1 MNAERFGKLTQVV
14 AANFDNDSL
23 LGQATEAFA
32 QRSGQREMAHAVA
45 QTIERGGALVV
56 EAGTG
61 VGKTFAYLVPALLS
75 GERVMVSTATKAL
88 QDQLFSRDLPRLL
101 KALGLPAR
109 TALLKGRSSYL
120 CLHRMKLA
128 RQEHVERSALLALA
142 KIEKWA
148 VTTISGDLAELPGL
162 DERSSIIPLVTSS
175 RENCLGSTCPQYKS
189 CHVMLARKQALA
201 ADVVVVN
208 HHLFFAD
215 LAVRESG
222 MAELLPTVRIAIFDE
237 AHQLNETGVQF
248 LGAALG
254 TSQMLDFTRDLLGT
268 GLQLARGL
276 ADWQE
281 LARDCEMAARDLRLV
296 VGEKT
301 KYSKDMRLRWTGSA
315 PEGLHEQDWAGGLSR
330 VEEVFQMAMAALDMV
345 SEIAPDFVRL
355 HERARE
361 MASRAKRFLQKP
373 EKGQVRWLDVGVQVT
388 LMEAPLDI
396 AQTIRT
402 KLFKL
407 DVGQGLDDLPPA
419 DESHVVR
426 VGEQGADG
434 QAWMHD
440 EEDEQALMRGAPSAA
455 RSQDA
460 SAEPS
465 RRAWIFTSAT
475 LGDDAQLSW
484 FTEPCGLQ
492 DAQILVAQSPFDYP
506 NQASVYVP
514 RHLPKP
520 NDPGHSEAVAH
531 IACEGALALH
541 GRTMVLTTTLRA
553 LKVIG
558 ESLKV
563 KLEGHL
569 EVLVQGQ
576 MSKRELV
583 ERFRIGALQ
592 GGEGDLHKRKG
603 CVLVASASFWEGIDI
618 PGEALQL
625 VIIDKLPFPP
635 PGDPLVEAR
644 CQRLESQGRSAF
656 ADYSVPEAAVALKQG
671 AGRLIRRESDRGIL
685 VIGDTRLVQM
695 GYGRRLMAALPPMA
709 RLSAHED
716 FQAALAQLSQLH

>member
-1 MNAERFGKLTQVV
+1 MSGHSSGGLPGSLTQAV
-14 AANFDNDSL
+14 AANFDNGSL

-32 QRSGQREMAHAVA
+32 QRSGQRDMAEAVA
-45 QTIERGGALVV
+45 QTIETGGALVV

-88 QDQLFSRDLPRLL
+88 QDQLYSRDLPMLL

-120 CLHRMKLA
+120 CIHRMKLA

-148 VTTISGDLAELPGL
+148 VSTNSGDLAELPGL

-175 RENCLGSTCPQYKS
+175 RENCLGSTCPSYKS

-254 TSQMLDFTRDLLGT
+254 TAQLLDFTRDLLGS

-281 LARDCEMAARDLRLV
+281 IARDCEMAARDLRLV
-296 VGEKT
+296 VGKQT
-301 KYSKDMRLRWTGSA
+301 QYSKEARLRWTGSA
-315 PEGLHEQDWAGGLSR
+315 PEGLHEQDWAQGLSR
-330 VEEVFQMAMAALDMV
+330 VEEALQMAMAALDMV

-355 HERARE
+355 HDRARE
-361 MASRAKRFLQKP
+361 MASRAKRFLQAP
-373 EKGQVRWLDVGVQVT
+373 EKGQVRWLDVSAQIT

-396 AQTIRT
+396 AHTIRT
-402 KLFKL
+402 KLLKL
-407 DVGQGLDDLPPA
+407 DVGQGVGDFPPE
-419 DESHVVR
+419 DESR
-426 VGEQGADG
+426 VERDEAWQG
-434 QAWMHD
+434 WMPD
-440 EEDEQALMRGAPSAA
+440 EEDEQALMGGAPAA
-455 RSQDA
+455 SDA
-460 SAEPS
+460 PPGSSVEPS

-475 LGDDAQLSW
+475 LGDDAKLSW
-484 FTEPCGLQ
+484 FTEPCGLE
-492 DAQILVAQSPFDYP
+492 DARILVAQSPFDYP

-520 NDPGHSEAVAH
+520 SDPAHSEEVAK
-531 IACEGALALH
+531 IALVGATALQ

-558 ESLKV
+558 ESLKQQ
-563 KLEGHL
+563 LDGQL
-569 EVLVQGQ
+569 DVLVQGQ
-576 MSKRELV
+576 LSKRELV
-583 ERFRIGALQ
+583 ERFRIGNS
-592 GGEGDLHKRKG
+592 EGRRG

-644 CQRLESQGRSAF
+644 CQRLEREGRSAF

-709 RLSAHED
+709 RLNTPEE
-716 FQAALAQLSQLH
+716 FQAALAGLEFKTT

>member
-1 MNAERFGKLTQVV
+1 MMTSSLTQAV
-14 AANFDNDSL
+14 AAYFAAGSPL
-23 LGQATEAFA
+23 VSATEAFVPRRGQIDMA
-32 QRSGQREMAHAVA
+32 QAVA
-45 QTIERGGALVV
+45 KTIEQGGCLVV

-101 KALGLPAR
+101 QSLGLPAR

-120 CLHRMKLA
+120 CVHRMKLA
-128 RQEHVERSALLALA
+128 RQEHVERGALLTLA

-148 VTTISGDLAELPGL
+148 LATSTGDLAELPGL
-162 DERSSIIPLVTSS
+162 DERSSVIPLVTST
-175 RENCLGSTCPQYKS
+175 RENCLGSTCPQYKN
-189 CHVMLARKQALA
+189 CHVMLARKQAMA

-248 LGAALG
+248 LGLALG
-254 TSQMLDFTRDLLGT
+254 TAQLLELARDMLGA

-281 LARDCEMAARDLRLV
+281 LARDCEMSARDLRLV
-296 VGEKT
+296 VGKQT
-301 KYSKDMRLRWTGSA
+301 HYSKEMRLRWTGSA
-315 PEGLHEQDWAGGLSR
+315 PEGLHSQDWAEGLAR
-330 VEEVFQMAMAALDMV
+330 VEEALQMAMAALDMV

-361 MASRAKRFLQKP
+361 MAHRAKCFLQAP
-373 EKGQVRWLDVGVQVT
+373 QPGQVRWLDVGAQVS

-402 KLFKL
+402 KLLKL
-407 DVGQGLDDLPPA
+407 DVGEGVQASEPQEGQEIAAKTDWTSWLPETDDDQA
-419 DESHVVR
+419 D
-426 VGEQGADG
+426 
-434 QAWMHD
+434 
-440 EEDEQALMRGAPSAA
+440 DEQALMRGAPSRDEPAP
-455 RSQDA
+455 
-460 SAEPS
+460 AEPQ

-475 LGDDAQLSW
+475 LGDDAKLSW
-484 FTEPCGLQ
+484 FTEPCGLE
-492 DAQILVAQSPFDYP
+492 DAEILVAQSPFDYP
-506 NQASVYVP
+506 SQASIYVP

-520 NDPGHSEAVAH
+520 NDPGHSEAIAQVAM
-531 IACEGALALH
+531 EGALLLQ

-553 LKVIG
+553 LKAIG
-558 ESLKV
+558 ESLREQLDG
-563 KLEGHL
+563 KLD
-569 EVLVQGQ
+569 VLIQGQ
-576 MSKRELV
+576 LSKRELV
-583 ERFRIGALQ
+583 ERFRLGDGL
-592 GGEGDLHKRKG
+592 GGKG

-656 ADYSVPEAAVALKQG
+656 SDYSVPEAAVALKQG

-685 VIGDTRLVQM
+685 VVGDTRLVQM
-695 GYGRRLMAALPPMA
+695 GYGRRLLAALPPMA
-709 RLSAHED
+709 RLNTPEEFRDAL
-716 FQAALAQLSQLH
+716 QALNESSSQH

>member
-1 MNAERFGKLTQVV
+1 
-14 AANFDNDSL
+14 
-23 LGQATEAFA
+23 
-32 QRSGQREMAHAVA
+32 MADAVA
-45 QTIERGGALVV
+45 QTIESGGALVV

-88 QDQLFSRDLPRLL
+88 QDQLFSRDLPMLL

-120 CLHRMKLA
+120 CIHRMKLA

-148 VTTISGDLAELPGL
+148 VTTTSGDLAELPGL

-175 RENCLGSTCPQYKS
+175 RENCLGSTCPSYKS

-254 TSQMLDFTRDLLGT
+254 TSQLLDFTRDLLGT

-276 ADWQE
+276 AEWQE

-296 VGEKT
+296 VGEQT

-315 PEGLHEQDWAGGLSR
+315 PEGLQEQDWAEGLSR
-330 VEEVFQMAMAALDMV
+330 VEDALQMAMAALDMV

-373 EKGQVRWLDVGVQVT
+373 EKGQVRWLDVGTQVT

-402 KLFKL
+402 KLLKL
-407 DVGQGLDDLPPA
+407 DVGQGVNDFPPE
-419 DESHVVR
+419 DESR
-426 VGEQGADG
+426 VEPDDEWQE
-434 QAWMHD
+434 WMPD
-440 EEDEQALMRGAPSAA
+440 EEDVEALMRGAPSSRDAA
-455 RSQDA
+455 A
-460 SAEPS
+460 AEPS

-475 LGDDAQLSW
+475 LGDDAKLSW

-492 DAQILVAQSPFDYP
+492 DARILVAQSPFDYP

-520 NDPGHSEAVAH
+520 SDPTHSEEVAK
-531 IACEGALALH
+531 LALVGAQRLQ

-553 LKVIG
+553 LKTIG
-558 ESLKV
+558 ERLKHQ
-563 KLEGHL
+563 LDGEL
-569 EVLVQGQ
+569 EVLIQGQ

-583 ERFRIGALQ
+583 ERFRIGNTQ
-592 GGEGDLHKRKG
+592 GGKG

-644 CQRLESQGRSAF
+644 CQRLESEGRSAF

-709 RLSAHED
+709 RLSTPED
-716 FQAALAQLSQLH
+716 FQAALDQLSNEL